1 MAFWVLGSLPETA
14 PQGWCRAGGRPHSRL
29 HPWPCLT
36 FLPQGR
42 GGTEWAWPLSWRNCS
57 CSRIPAPPPSQ
68 HTKAL
73 SFPARGLDCVS
84 PESES
89 SYEGSAS
96 LPERV
101 CECVCAHMHAHVLSL
116 RELGPLSGQTLFLPP
131 EFGLAHPNLNPLCV
145 DECACVFVRVRVC
158 VNTSLQPLYMCLC
171 LLLYTQHTPV
181 RVCMLTLLRN

>member
-1 MAFWVLGSLPETA
+1 M
-14 PQGWCRAGGRPHSRL
+14 
-29 HPWPCLT
+29 
-36 FLPQGR
+36 
-42 GGTEWAWPLSWRNCS
+42 
-57 CSRIPAPPPSQ
+57 
-68 HTKAL
+68 
-73 SFPARGLDCVS
+73 S